1 MAQGSSRSS
10 HGAWVPRPNPASSA
24 SFVYVFFRKPNW
36 GQGQGQGRGQGQ
48 GPGPGHD
55 SRQGWRGGGTG
66 ERRGEGGG
74 RGRGMF
80 RNGPRR
86 GILMICLL
94 HILRP
99 AERMSCARGT
109 AWRFGNG
116 IQRRAL
122 PGPEDCLLFSDLAGA
137 ICLLDRAA
145 GR

>member
-1 MAQGSSRSS
+1 
-10 HGAWVPRPNPASSA
+10 
-24 SFVYVFFRKPNW
+24 
-36 GQGQGQGRGQGQ
+36 
-48 GPGPGHD
+48 
-55 SRQGWRGGGTG
+55 
-66 ERRGEGGG
+66 
-74 RGRGMF
+74 MF

-99 AERMSCARGT
+99 AERMSCARGA

-145 GR
+145 GTVSGQKFRHTTIFTPKISETHQLHYLISQPLLLSFILKLQIYNIN